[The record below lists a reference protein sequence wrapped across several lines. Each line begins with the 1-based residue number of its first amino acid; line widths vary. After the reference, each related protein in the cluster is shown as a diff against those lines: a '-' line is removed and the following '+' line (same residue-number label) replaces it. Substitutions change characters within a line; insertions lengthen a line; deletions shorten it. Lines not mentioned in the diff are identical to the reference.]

1 MACEHGGSEMMTWKM
16 KEVVLAV
23 ILAVACGVIYLG
35 WSTLWIPISALVGPV
50 GAGFMFG
57 IWVIASPLVAYI
69 IRKPGAAFIAEVA
82 AAAVELLT
90 GSHFG
95 LSALLV
101 GVFQGIGSEIAFAIF
116 GYKRYNV
123 FTLMLSGA
131 FAAIGSMIYNLIAN
145 GFGYYTTE
153 VFLITLG
160 IHVISGM
167 ILGGLLAKVVVD
179 ALAKTGVLE
188 QYELMKEKR
197 KKENVNG
204 HVSGM

>member
-1 MACEHGGSEMMTWKM
+1 MACKNGGSKMMTWKM

-35 WSTLWIPISALVGPV
+35 WSTLWIPISAIVGPV

-57 IWVIASPLVAYI
+57 IWVIASPIVAYI
-69 IRKPGAAFIAEVA
+69 IQKPGAALIAEVA

-101 GVFQGIGSEIAFAIF
+101 GVFQGIGAEIAFAIF
-116 GYKRYNV
+116 GYKRYNL

-131 FAAIGSMIYNLIAN
+131 LAAVGGMIYNLIAN
-145 GFGYYTTE
+145 GFGFYTTK
-153 VFLITLG
+153 VFLLTLG

-167 ILGGLLAKVVVD
+167 ILGGYLAKVVVD
-179 ALAKTGVLE
+179 VLAKTGVLE

-197 KKENVNG
+197 KRENVNG

>member
-1 MACEHGGSEMMTWKM
+1 MTWKM

-57 IWVIASPLVAYI
+57 IWVIASPIVAYI
-69 IRKPGAAFIAEVA
+69 IRKPGAALIAEIA

-101 GVFQGIGSEIAFAIF
+101 GVFQGIGAEIAFAIF
-116 GYKRYNV
+116 GYKRYNL

-131 FAAIGSMIYNLIAN
+131 FAALGSMIYNLIAN
-145 GFGYYTTE
+145 GFGYYTKE
-153 VFLITLG
+153 VFFTTLG

-167 ILGGLLAKVVVD
+167 ILGGLLAKVIVD

-197 KKENVNG
+197 KRENVDG
-204 HVSGM
+204 HISGM

>member
-1 MACEHGGSEMMTWKM
+1 MASENGGSEMKTWKM

-57 IWVIASPLVAYI
+57 IWVIASPIVAYI

-101 GVFQGIGSEIAFAIF
+101 GVFQGIGSEIAFALF
-116 GYKRYNV
+116 GYKRYNL

-131 FAAIGSMIYNLIAN
+131 LAAVFGILYNLIAN
-145 GFGYYTTE
+145 GFGYYTLE
-153 VFLITLG
+153 VFFITLG

-167 ILGGLLAKVVVD
+167 ILGGWLAKVVVD

-197 KKENVNG
+197 NRENVD
-204 HVSGM
+204 VPGM

>member
-1 MACEHGGSEMMTWKM
+1 MTWKM

-57 IWVIASPLVAYI
+57 IWVIASPIVAYI

-101 GVFQGIGSEIAFAIF
+101 GVFQGIGAEIAFAIF
-116 GYKRYNV
+116 GYKRYNL

-145 GFGYYTTE
+145 GLGYYSKQ
-153 VFLITLG
+153 VFFTTLG

-167 ILGGLLAKVVVD
+167 ILGGLLAKVIVD

-197 KKENVNG
+197 KRENVDG

>member
-1 MACEHGGSEMMTWKM
+1 MMTWKM

-35 WSTLWIPISALVGPV
+35 WSTLWIPISAIVGPV

-57 IWVIASPLVAYI
+57 IWVIASPIVAYI
-69 IRKPGAAFIAEVA
+69 IQKPGAALIAEVA

-101 GVFQGIGSEIAFAIF
+101 GVFQGIGAEIAFAIF
-116 GYKRYNV
+116 GYKRYNL

-131 FAAIGSMIYNLIAN
+131 LAAVGSMIYNLIAN
-145 GFGYYTTE
+145 GFGFYTTK
-153 VFLITLG
+153 VFLLTLG

-167 ILGGLLAKVVVD
+167 ILGGYLAKVVVD

-197 KKENVNG
+197 KRENVNG

>member
-1 MACEHGGSEMMTWKM
+1 MTWKM

-57 IWVIASPLVAYI
+57 IWVIASPIVAYI
-69 IRKPGAAFIAEVA
+69 IRKPGAALIAEIA

-101 GVFQGIGSEIAFAIF
+101 GVFQGIGAEIAFAIF
-116 GYKRYNV
+116 GYKRYNL
-123 FTLMLSGA
+123 FNLMLSGA
-131 FAAIGSMIYNLIAN
+131 FAALGSMIYNLIAN
-145 GFGYYTTE
+145 GFGYYTKE
-153 VFLITLG
+153 VFFTTLG
-160 IHVISGM
+160 IHVVSGM
-167 ILGGLLAKVVVD
+167 ILGGLLAKIIVD

-197 KKENVNG
+197 KRENVDG

>member
-1 MACEHGGSEMMTWKM
+1 MMTSKM

-35 WSTLWIPISALVGPV
+35 WSTLWIPISAIVGPV

-57 IWVIASPLVAYI
+57 IWVIASPIVAYI
-69 IRKPGAAFIAEVA
+69 IQKPGAALIAEVA

-101 GVFQGIGSEIAFAIF
+101 GVFQGIGAEIAFAIF
-116 GYKRYNV
+116 GYKRYNL

-131 FAAIGSMIYNLIAN
+131 LAAVGGMIYNLIAN
-145 GFGYYTTE
+145 GFGFYTTK
-153 VFLITLG
+153 VFLLTLG

-167 ILGGLLAKVVVD
+167 ILGGYLAKVVVD
-179 ALAKTGVLE
+179 VLAKTGVLE

-197 KKENVNG
+197 KRENVNG

>member
-1 MACEHGGSEMMTWKM
+1 MMTWKM

-57 IWVIASPLVAYI
+57 IWVIASPIVAYI
-69 IRKPGAAFIAEVA
+69 IRKPGAAFIGEVA

-101 GVFQGIGSEIAFAIF
+101 GVFQGIGSEIAFALF
-116 GYKRYNV
+116 GYKRYNL

-145 GFGYYTTE
+145 GFGFYTTE
-153 VFLITLG
+153 VFFITLG

-167 ILGGLLAKVVVD
+167 ILGGILAKVIVD

-197 KKENVNG
+197 KRENVN
-204 HVSGM
+204 VSGM

>member
-1 MACEHGGSEMMTWKM
+1 MMTWKM

-23 ILAVACGVIYLG
+23 ILSVACGVIYLG

-57 IWVIASPLVAYI
+57 IWVIASPIVAYI
-69 IRKPGAAFIAEVA
+69 IRKPGASLIAEVA

-101 GVFQGIGSEIAFAIF
+101 GVFQGIGAEIAFAIF
-116 GYKRYNV
+116 GYKRYNL

-145 GFGYYTTE
+145 GFGFYTTK
-153 VFLITLG
+153 VFLVTLG
-160 IHVISGM
+160 IHVISGT

-197 KKENVNG
+197 KRENVNG
-204 HVSGM
+204 NVSRM

>member
-1 MACEHGGSEMMTWKM
+1 MMTWKM

>member
-1 MACEHGGSEMMTWKM
+1 MMTWKM

-23 ILAVACGVIYLG
+23 ILSVACGVIYLG

-57 IWVIASPLVAYI
+57 IWVIASPIVAYI

-95 LSALLV
+95 LSALLI
-101 GVFQGIGSEIAFAIF
+101 GVFQGIGAEIAFALF
-116 GYKRYNV
+116 GYKRYNL

-131 FAAIGSMIYNLIAN
+131 FAAIGSMLYNLIAN
-145 GFGYYTTE
+145 GFGYYTLK
-153 VFLITLG
+153 VFFVTLG
-160 IHVISGM
+160 IHVISGI
-167 ILGGLLAKVVVD
+167 ILGGWLAKVVVD
-179 ALAKTGVLE
+179 SLAKTGVLE

-197 KKENVNG
+197 KRDNIN
-204 HVSGM
+204 VSGM

>member
-1 MACEHGGSEMMTWKM
+1 MACKNGGTEMMTWKM

-35 WSTLWIPISALVGPV
+35 WSTLWIPISAIVGPV

-57 IWVIASPLVAYI
+57 IWVIASPIVAYI
-69 IRKPGAAFIAEVA
+69 IRKPGAALIAEVA

-116 GYKRYNV
+116 RYKRYNL
-123 FTLMLSGA
+123 FTLMLSGSL
-131 FAAIGSMIYNLIAN
+131 AAVGSMIYNLIAN

-153 VFLITLG
+153 VFLVTLG
-160 IHVISGM
+160 IHVISGI
-167 ILGGLLAKVVVD
+167 ILGGWLAKVVVD
-179 ALAKTGVLE
+179 SLAKTGVLE
-188 QYELMKEKR
+188 QYEIMKEKR
-197 KKENVNG
+197 KRENLN
-204 HVSGM
+204 VSGM

>member
-1 MACEHGGSEMMTWKM
+1 MACKNGGSEIMTWKM

-35 WSTLWIPISALVGPV
+35 WSTLWIPISAIVGPV

-57 IWVIASPLVAYI
+57 IWVIASPIVAYI

-95 LSALLV
+95 LSALLI
-101 GVFQGIGSEIAFAIF
+101 GVFQGVGAEIAFAIF
-116 GYKRYNV
+116 GYKRYNL

-131 FAAIGSMIYNLIAN
+131 LAAVFGMLYNLIAN
-145 GFGYYTTE
+145 GFAFYTTG
-153 VFLITLG
+153 VFFLTLG

-167 ILGGLLAKVVVD
+167 LLGGWLAKLVVD

-188 QYELMKEKR
+188 QYEIMKEKR
-197 KKENVNG
+197 KRENVNE

>member
-1 MACEHGGSEMMTWKM
+1 MMNWKM

-23 ILAVACGVIYLG
+23 ILSVACGIIYLG
-35 WSTLWIPISALVGPV
+35 WSTLWIPISALVGPI

-57 IWVIASPLVAYI
+57 IWVIASPIVAYI

-116 GYKRYNV
+116 RYKRYNL

-131 FAAIGSMIYNLIAN
+131 LAAILGMVYNLLAN
-145 GFGYYTTE
+145 GFGYYTAGVLFT
-153 VFLITLG
+153 TLA
-160 IHVISGM
+160 IHMISGV
-167 ILGGLLAKVVVD
+167 ILGGCLAKVVVD
-179 ALAKTGVLE
+179 SLAKTGVLE
-188 QYELMKEKR
+188 QYEIMKDKR
-197 KKENVNG
+197 KKEELNG
-204 HVSGM
+204 NVSGM

>member
-1 MACEHGGSEMMTWKM
+1 MTWKM

-35 WSTLWIPISALVGPV
+35 WSTLWIPISAIVGPV

-57 IWVIASPLVAYI
+57 IWVIASPIVAYI
-69 IRKPGAAFIAEVA
+69 IQKPGAALIAEVA

-101 GVFQGIGSEIAFAIF
+101 GVFQGIGAEIAFAIF
-116 GYKRYNV
+116 GYKRYNL

-131 FAAIGSMIYNLIAN
+131 LAAVGGMIYNLIAN
-145 GFGYYTTE
+145 GFGFYTTK
-153 VFLITLG
+153 VFLLTLG

-167 ILGGLLAKVVVD
+167 ILGGYLAKVVVD
-179 ALAKTGVLE
+179 VLAKTGVLE

-197 KKENVNG
+197 KRENVNG